1 MDKKYCDGLDC
12 AKWYGRWIMEII
24 TIVSEYIMGAINIVI
39 YILLFIIGVLL
50 SFAVCIIFISWI
62 IEIIRMIRDMLGN
75 GGEQWLTN

>member
-1 MDKKYCDGLDC
+1 
-12 AKWYGRWIMEII
+12 MEMI

-62 IEIIRMIRDMLGN
+62 IEIIKMIRDILGN
-75 GGEQWLTN
+75 GGEND